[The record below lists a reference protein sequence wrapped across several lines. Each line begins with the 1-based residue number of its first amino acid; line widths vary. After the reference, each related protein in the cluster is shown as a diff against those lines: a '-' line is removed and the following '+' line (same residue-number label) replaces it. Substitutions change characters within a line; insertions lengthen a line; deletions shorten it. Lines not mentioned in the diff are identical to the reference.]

1 MKKLKML
8 LGALLLLVMSGNL
21 VLAQDEITDDDLR
34 KYALLSQSIE
44 YMKKDISIELN
55 KMIKAQE
62 GMTGQRYKELASA
75 KGDEAKLDQMEA
87 KDFEKKFMEIV
98 NEMMDDRKE
107 AIKTVN
113 SELAT
118 KMVGDKGRVY
128 KSIKAA
134 LDEDEALKARYEAIL
149 SQVKGE

>member
-1 MKKLKML
+1 
-8 LGALLLLVMSGNL
+8 
-21 VLAQDEITDDDLR
+21 
-34 KYALLSQSIE
+34 
-44 YMKKDISIELN
+44 
-55 KMIKAQE
+55 
-62 GMTGQRYKELASA
+62 
-75 KGDEAKLDQMEA
+75 
-87 KDFEKKFMEIV
+87 
-98 NEMMDDRKE
+98 MMDDRKE